1 MGKGKTMIS
10 NELLKQKAFS
20 LALQDVR
27 DFHKDHD
34 LALYISELLL
44 IVAKTDHELMQEIK
58 DHQI

>member
-1 MGKGKTMIS
+1 MIN

-27 DFHKDHD
+27 DFRKDHD

>member
-1 MGKGKTMIS
+1 MS

-34 LALYISELLL
+34 LAVYISELLL
-44 IVAKTDHELMQEIK
+44 IVAKTDQELMKQIK
-58 DHQI
+58 EHQI